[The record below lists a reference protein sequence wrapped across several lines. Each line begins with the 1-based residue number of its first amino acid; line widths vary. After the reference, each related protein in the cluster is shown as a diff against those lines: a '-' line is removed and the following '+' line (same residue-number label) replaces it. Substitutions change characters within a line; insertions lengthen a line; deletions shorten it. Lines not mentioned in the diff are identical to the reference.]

1 MGEKISGQSGESN
14 ADDPGDGDIFP
25 IIDGVVLATVVLA
38 TVSGIDTTA
47 DLQLQQAP
55 ILL

>member
-14 ADDPGDGDIFP
+14 ADDRGDGDIFP
-25 IIDGVVLATVVLA
+25 IIDGVVLA

-55 ILL
+55 ILS